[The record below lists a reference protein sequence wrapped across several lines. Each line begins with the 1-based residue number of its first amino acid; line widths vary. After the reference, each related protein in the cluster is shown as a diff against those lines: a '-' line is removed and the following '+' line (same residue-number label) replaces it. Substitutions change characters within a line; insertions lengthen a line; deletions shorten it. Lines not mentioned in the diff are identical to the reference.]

1 MKVLLILIFLLISI
15 ILTLNSEALIINEI
29 MADTIADE
37 SLNEW
42 IELYNDDAAEINVS
56 GWIIG
61 DDNDNDT
68 IEGGLYNEEGTIIP
82 AFGYAI
88 ITDEATRVYN
98 NFNVSNNAV
107 RLYIDDSSI
116 GGYGLSNSG
125 ETIYLYNNNLV
136 DKRTYNKT
144 SEDLSWAYVNGSL
157 HKSDPTPGFSN
168 NGSIILEYGCDYQ
181 SELILPKTVFNNS
194 SEFYFKVRASKAE
207 GTSTNFTLRADIED
221 LNGKIIKEYKPF
233 TNKSITR
240 QRTSSEYTPN
250 LDEGKSYIIESNI
263 TVWCDDTD
271 SSNDVDSRI
280 ITIKGKPL
288 QEKSSIDITKVYD
301 LGNDKEAK
309 FGQIIRIRLNAYK
322 GNTNKES
329 IAAWIED
336 NKGSKLSKQS
346 KTNLELKYT
355 NYSLT
360 LPIQIKP
367 NCNEKYDN
375 DDYTIKVSG
384 LDSEDQ
390 EEIEIADLTDS
401 MCEVNIVKE
410 KKSSLKNFEF
420 ELMDFNNNIEAGKEF
435 NTRVMLDNNN
445 NKDINIKLWSYAYR
459 GSKSYS
465 GEREDNMKEFVLERN
480 SMEIVELSNM
490 VEKADPGN
498 YKLKVLIN
506 KDNQKTNNQITKD
519 IVVNNKIKNNPD
531 SSNNEI
537 KKTITEENIV
547 EENKNTILNYGIV
560 YESSTEKAKNLIPVF
575 LIALSVLL
583 NIVLI
588 CRR

>member
-1 MKVLLILIFLLISI
+1 
-15 ILTLNSEALIINEI
+15 
-29 MADTIADE
+29 
-37 SLNEW
+37 
-42 IELYNDDAAEINVS
+42 
-56 GWIIG
+56 
-61 DDNDNDT
+61 
-68 IEGGLYNEEGTIIP
+68 
-82 AFGYAI
+82 
-88 ITDEATRVYN
+88 
-98 NFNVSNNAV
+98 
-107 RLYIDDSSI
+107 
-116 GGYGLSNSG
+116 
-125 ETIYLYNNNLV
+125 
-136 DKRTYNKT
+136 
-144 SEDLSWAYVNGSL
+144 
-157 HKSDPTPGFSN
+157 
-168 NGSIILEYGCDYQ
+168 
-181 SELILPKTVFNNS
+181 
-194 SEFYFKVRASKAE
+194 
-207 GTSTNFTLRADIED
+207 
-221 LNGKIIKEYKPF
+221 
-233 TNKSITR
+233 
-240 QRTSSEYTPN
+240 
-250 LDEGKSYIIESNI
+250 
-263 TVWCDDTD
+263 
-271 SSNDVDSRI
+271 
-280 ITIKGKPL
+280 
-288 QEKSSIDITKVYD
+288 
-301 LGNDKEAK
+301 
-309 FGQIIRIRLNAYK
+309 
-322 GNTNKES
+322 
-329 IAAWIED
+329 
-336 NKGSKLSKQS
+336 
-346 KTNLELKYT
+346 
-355 NYSLT
+355 
-360 LPIQIKP
+360 
-367 NCNEKYDN
+367 
-375 DDYTIKVSG
+375 
-384 LDSEDQ
+384 
-390 EEIEIADLTDS
+390 